1 MFPPT
6 GAANQNVSLDMSS
19 NMMSSMAPTMN
30 QTKRQSTQILWQQ
43 QYTKVNQEIRELE
56 KNHISRKEQYDDVF
70 KNKNRIKNVRTVI
83 N

>member
-1 MFPPT
+1 
-6 GAANQNVSLDMSS
+6 
-19 NMMSSMAPTMN
+19 MMSSVAPTMN

>member
-1 MFPPT
+1 
-6 GAANQNVSLDMSS
+6 MSS
-19 NMMSSMAPTMN
+19 NMMSSVAPTMN